1 MRTYNILDYGA
12 IEADLLQTKAIQA
25 AIDDCFLAGGGEVII
40 PSGIYRTGGLRI
52 RSNVVLHLLQGAI
65 LEGSGNPDDYTAWKE
80 DKLEPV
86 DFSDIEPS
94 KYRSATR
101 TSRWNNA
108 MIRAFDAHDIAIIGE
123 PGSILNGMNCYDPTG
138 EENYRG
144 PHGIDLWDCERVT
157 LRGYTVRATGNW
169 AHAIFR
175 TRELEVRDITVQG
188 GHDGVDVFLC
198 ENVLIEDCKFWTGDD
213 SLAGFGSK
221 NVVMRRCI
229 LNSSCS
235 SIRFGGTDVLIEE
248 CENHGESRFAHRW
261 SLSEE
266 DKARSAFTNETHSRC
281 DQNVFLYYC
290 DERFGKLPYEP
301 GNIVIRNCNFD
312 GVCDL
317 FRMTFGK
324 HIWCCGESLRSI
336 IFENCCLEN
345 LSLPIGIYGDKD
357 NPTEFRL
364 RNVRLSA
371 RNGIKSQIFID
382 AENCSRIELT
392 NVKLEGYTSP
402 KLVLRSECEVI
413 INACD
418 DFELERSFCENACEQ
433 CDRKGQMPEGEYNV

>member
-101 TSRWNNA
+101 TSRWNN
-108 MIRAFDAHDIAIIGE
+108 
-123 PGSILNGMNCYDPTG
+123 
-138 EENYRG
+138 
-144 PHGIDLWDCERVT
+144 V
-157 LRGYTVRATGNW
+157 
-169 AHAIFR
+169 
-175 TRELEVRDITVQG
+175 
-188 GHDGVDVFLC
+188 
-198 ENVLIEDCKFWTGDD
+198 
-213 SLAGFGSK
+213 
-221 NVVMRRCI
+221 
-229 LNSSCS
+229 
-235 SIRFGGTDVLIEE
+235 
-248 CENHGESRFAHRW
+248 
-261 SLSEE
+261 
-266 DKARSAFTNETHSRC
+266 
-281 DQNVFLYYC
+281 
-290 DERFGKLPYEP
+290 
-301 GNIVIRNCNFD
+301 
-312 GVCDL
+312 
-317 FRMTFGK
+317 
-324 HIWCCGESLRSI
+324 
-336 IFENCCLEN
+336 
-345 LSLPIGIYGDKD
+345 
-357 NPTEFRL
+357 TEFRL

-418 DFELERSFCENACEQ
+418 DFELERGFCENACEQ